1 VPPISVSIS
10 HSFLSNVKFY
20 WTVNNSY
27 ITPATGGPVGNT
39 SGWGWETT
47 SHTFNNTF
55 TTNNPT
61 NSTQTSIITITP
73 RFTQGSS
80 SCNTPS
86 ATRTI
91 QIRPTPIAYAAGG
104 GITICSGSTP
114 NISVSGNITDGPM
127 RFRIQ
132 RNGGA
137 NISGIGTDSY
147 VNVGIGGSYLIP
159 ALTNNTTTVQ
169 TVTFT
174 ITPYSNYDN
183 NSSNI
188 NDCGGT
194 PIDVTVSV
202 APNVTPGSIAASQ
215 TICYGNDPVAF
226 TQVTAATGM

>member
-1 VPPISVSIS
+1 
-10 HSFLSNVKFY
+10 
-20 WTVNNSY
+20 
-27 ITPATGGPVGNT
+27 
-39 SGWGWETT
+39 
-47 SHTFNNTF
+47 
-55 TTNNPT
+55 
-61 NSTQTSIITITP
+61 
-73 RFTQGSS
+73 
-80 SCNTPS
+80 
-86 ATRTI
+86 
-91 QIRPTPIAYAAGG
+91 
-104 GITICSGSTP
+104 
-114 NISVSGNITDGPM
+114 
-127 RFRIQ
+127 
-132 RNGGA
+132 
-137 NISGIGTDSY
+137 IGTDSY

-226 TQVTAATGM
+226 TQVTAATGMALTYQWQISTTSAAAGFTDIVGATGITYDAPGPITQNTWYRRVTVSEVNSIV